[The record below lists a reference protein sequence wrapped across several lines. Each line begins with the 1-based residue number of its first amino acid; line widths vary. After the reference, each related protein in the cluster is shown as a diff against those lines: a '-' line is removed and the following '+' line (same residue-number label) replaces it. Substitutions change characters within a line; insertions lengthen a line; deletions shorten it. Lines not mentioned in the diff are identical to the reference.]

1 MFDSAARSCLGPS
14 TAAGMAHTGLAA
26 EGRAGD
32 GTAAGRS
39 HCMREM
45 TPYVFLQTKG
55 KFCRHF
61 HRVRDT
67 ESRVQTADGTDDSCS
82 QLPRAPGPRVR
93 DVPSR
98 GGSWTPPA
106 PSLVSGLLAP
116 WCEARRMW
124 RTFCAVCV
132 ARCPLPRCPVAL
144 GYLITPVIVTVLEGS
159 WPRGNGGCYKPLCD
173 PGWRERGRR
182 ASWVPL
188 TVWGFP
194 QEMQVA

>member
-14 TAAGMAHTGLAA
+14 TAAGMAHTRLAA

-39 HCMREM
+39 HGMREILM
-45 TPYVFLQTKG
+45 S
-55 KFCRHF
+55 FCKQQENSAAIS
-61 HRVRDT
+61 RVRDT
-67 ESRVQTADGTDDSCS
+67 ESRVRMADGTDDSCL

-93 DVPSR
+93 EVPSR
-98 GGSWTPPA
+98 SGSRTPPA

-116 WCEARRMW
+116 WCEACRMW

-144 GYLITPVIVTVLEGS
+144 GYLIIPVIVTVLEGS

-173 PGWRERGRR
+173 TGWRERGRR

>member
-1 MFDSAARSCLGPS
+1 
-14 TAAGMAHTGLAA
+14 MAHTGLAA

-39 HCMREM
+39 HGMREM
-45 TPYVFLQTKG
+45 TPYFFLQTTG

-67 ESRVQTADGTDDSCS
+67 ESRVRTADGTDDSCS
-82 QLPRAPGPRVR
+82 QLPRAPGPRVCE
-93 DVPSR
+93 VPSR
-98 GGSWTPPA
+98 GGSRSHRHLPW
-106 PSLVSGLLAP
+106 SVSGLLAP

-132 ARCPLPRCPVAL
+132 ARCPLPRCPVPL
-144 GYLITPVIVTVLEGS
+144 VYLITPVIVTVLEGS

-173 PGWRERGRR
+173 TGWRERGRR

>member
-1 MFDSAARSCLGPS
+1 MDVIGSYSEMFDSAARSCLGPS

-39 HCMREM
+39 HGMREM
-45 TPYVFLQTKG
+45 TPYIFLQTKG

-67 ESRVQTADGTDDSCS
+67 ESRVQTANGTDDSCS

-98 GGSWTPPA
+98 GGSRSHRHLPWSVVFSPLGA
-106 PSLVSGLLAP
+106 KHAECGEPSVKSALPGVSCLA
-116 WCEARRMW
+116 
-124 RTFCAVCV
+124 
-132 ARCPLPRCPVAL
+132 
-144 GYLITPVIVTVLEGS
+144 VL
-159 WPRGNGGCYKPLCD
+159 WH
-173 PGWRERGRR
+173 
-182 ASWVPL
+182 
-188 TVWGFP
+188 
-194 QEMQVA
+194 